1 MQKIALAALLITL
14 SVAPV
19 VSQAASEGPS
29 ADRRGVPPVP
39 PPWTR
44 RPLVQIAVV
53 LDAGQGM
60 SGLIHQAKAEIWPI
74 VNEMLFTTKDGNP
87 PIVQLAI
94 LTQGGSENSLGD
106 ADTQI
111 LTPFTTNYDA
121 IFSRLNML
129 RTGDNATDDYTR
141 AIRITLRRLQWSP
154 YPEDLKILFVAG
166 DGWFTRSD
174 GELASICQEAIDSG
188 IIINTLYCG
197 AYKFGIDKHWPEAA
211 YCGAGQ
217 YTGIDYVRR
226 PKYTQTPLDTKVLE
240 LNEELNETYRL
251 DADRWDELW
260 KQQRDRDR
268 EVTLVSKEA
277 AFQRTV
283 TKAAKGFLM
292 DATYAILNEQTGTW
306 GLEPDIPPDDLPPVT
321 TEKELTQLQEKARA
335 RREIEEQILQLA
347 AQRRVYLL
355 VHQPQ
360 SENARPTLGQAV
372 VQVIREQAQA
382 KGFRLAALDAFI
394 RPDSEPSQ
402 GQ

>member
-1 MQKIALAALLITL
+1 MRKITVITLLTIL
-14 SVAPV
+14 SVAIGT
-19 VSQAASEGPS
+19 SRAAPEGRPE
-29 ADRRGVPPVP
+29 DHRDVPPIP

-44 RPLVQIAVV
+44 RPLVQIAIV

-60 SGLIHQAKAEIWPI
+60 SGLIHQVKAEIWPI
-74 VNEMLFTTKDGNP
+74 VNEMLFTTKDTKP

-94 LTQGGSENSLGD
+94 LTQGGSENPLRD

-121 IFSRLNML
+121 IFSRLNIL
-129 RTGDNATDDYTR
+129 RTGSNGTDDYDRT
-141 AIRITLRRLQWSP
+141 IRVALQRLQWSP
-154 YPEDLKILFVAG
+154 YPEDLKILFVVG

-174 GELASICQEAIDSG
+174 GALASACQEAIDSG

-226 PKYTQTPLDTKVLE
+226 PKYTQTPLDKKILE

-283 TKAAKGFLM
+283 TKAAKGLLM
-292 DATYAILNEQTGTW
+292 DAAFALLNEQTGTW
-306 GLEPDIPPDDLPPVT
+306 GLEPDIPLEDLPPIT
-321 TEKELTQLQEKARA
+321 TEKDLAQLQEKARA
-335 RREIEEQILQLA
+335 RREIEEQILQFA

-355 VHQPQ
+355 AHQPQ
-360 SENARPTLGQAV
+360 SESARPTLGQAV

-382 KGFRLAALDAFI
+382 KGFHLATPDTFI
-394 RPDSEPSQ
+394 RRDSEPSQ

>member
-1 MQKIALAALLITL
+1 MKKITLTALLITL

-19 VSQAASEGPS
+19 VSQAASEGRP

-53 LDAGQGM
+53 LDAGRGM

-94 LTQGGSENSLGD
+94 LTQGGSENPLGG

-129 RTGDNATDDYTR
+129 RTGDKATDDYIRT
-141 AIRITLRRLQWSP
+141 IRIALRRLQWSP

-166 DGWFTRSD
+166 DGWFTRID
-174 GELASICQEAIDSG
+174 DELAWVCQEAIDSG

-197 AYKFGIDKHWPEAA
+197 AYKFGIDKRWPEAA

-217 YTGIDYVRR
+217 YIGIDYVRR
-226 PKYTQTPLDTKVLE
+226 PKYTQTPLDKKILE
-240 LNEELNETYRL
+240 LNEELNETYLL
-251 DADRWDELW
+251 DADRWDELY

-277 AFQRTV
+277 AFQRTL

-306 GLEPDIPPDDLPPVT
+306 GLEPDIPPVDLPPVT
-321 TEKELTQLQEKARA
+321 TEKEFTQLQEKARA

-355 VHQPQ
+355 ARQPQ
-360 SENARPTLGQAV
+360 SESARPTLGQAV

-382 KGFRLAALDAFI
+382 KGFQLAAPDTFI
-394 RPDSEPSQ
+394 RRDSEPSQ